1 MLTISAEY
9 DSQEKMSAFSTLR
22 RGPMA
27 DTQYN
32 KKNKQTKKQT
42 KKQKNKKKQKQTN
55 KQTKQ
60 FLIVRVDQVKIQIMP
75 HTYQYIKYRLLK
87 L

>member
-32 KKNKQTKKQT
+32 KKNKQT
-42 KKQKNKKKQKQTN
+42 NKQTN
-55 KQTKQ
+55 KQKNKQTKTNKQ
-60 FLIVRVDQVKIQIMP
+60 TNKTIPNCKSRPSQNSNYATHLSI
-75 HTYQYIKYRLLK
+75 H
-87 L
+87 

>member
-32 KKNKQTKKQT
+32 KKNKQTNKQT
-42 KKQKNKKKQKQTN
+42 KKQKNKKNKNKQTN
-55 KQTKQ
+55 KQNNS
-60 FLIVRVDQVKIQIMP
+60 
-75 HTYQYIKYRLLK
+75 
-87 L
+87 